1 MRVFDGQYDVLGYV
15 EDKAISETV
24 EKVML
29 NYVYEK
35 LVKVVRK

>member
-1 MRVFDGQYDVLGYV
+1 MRVFDGQYDVMGHV

-24 EKVML
+24 EKAMI

-35 LVKVVRK
+35 LVKVVRN